1 MSWGAVAVAVVGGV
15 ASYANSR
22 SAEGAAEDAHGRNLE
37 TVREQIKG
45 DKELLEQE
53 RGYNLED
60 RKFFQDSVGAWG
72 KFADPSLMPS
82 TFGEGGVASTSPR
95 VAPFQGQRPQQG
107 GAPFSFQ
114 SRFPEYDFFKRPEL
128 PYGQG

>member
-1 MSWGAVAVAVVGGV
+1 LRLTRIRRFFPIFRQIFAFMEAR
-15 ASYANSR
+15 ASNSEIWKNHHLATIR
-22 SAEGAAEDAHGRNLE
+22 KVRNRLGNIS
-37 TVREQIKG
+37 VRAKG
-45 DKELLEQE
+45 LVTDDVLPSDLP
-53 RGYNLED
+53 
-60 RKFFQDSVGAWG
+60 WG

-82 TFGEGGVASTSPR
+82 TFGEGGTPTTSPR

>member
-1 MSWGAVAVAVVGGV
+1 MSWVAIGAAVVGGV
-15 ASYANSR
+15 ASYSQSR
-22 SAEGAAEDAHGRNLE
+22 
-37 TVREQIKG
+37 G
-45 DKELLEQE
+45 DKEDREDMSKMDLEARKELLQME
-53 RGYNLED
+53 RDFDLED

-82 TFGEGGVASTSPR
+82 TFGEGGTPSTSPR
-95 VAPFQGQRPQQG
+95 VAPFQGQRG
-107 GAPFSFQ
+107 TAPPSFA

>member
-1 MSWGAVAVAVVGGV
+1 MTWGAVAVAVVGGV
-15 ASYANSR
+15 ASYASSR
-22 SAEGAAEDAHGRNLE
+22 SAKDDAEDAAKLDLE
-37 TVREQIKG
+37 AR
-45 DKELLEQE
+45 KELLQMQ
-53 RGYNLED
+53 RDFDLED

-82 TFGEGGVASTSPR
+82 TFGEGGTPTTSPR

>member
-1 MSWGAVAVAVVGGV
+1 MSWVAVGVAVVGGV
-15 ASYANSR
+15 ASYASSR
-22 SAEGAAEDAHGRNLE
+22 SAKDDAEDAAKLDLE
-37 TVREQIKG
+37 AR
-45 DKELLEQE
+45 KELLQMQ
-53 RGYNLED
+53 RDFDLED

-82 TFGEGGVASTSPR
+82 TFGEGGTPTMSPR